1 MEKSVLFVYYFISS
15 LSPAF
20 PKCLF
25 VGGMGDVGVQG
36 RSQPWLGGG
45 NLAVPGGVQDR
56 AL

>member
-15 LSPAF
+15 FSPAF